1 MLKGVL
7 SGFLGTYTSRYSDYK
22 GYWLFGFLSSIHLLE
37 IDLLGD
43 SESRGT
49 EPVELARCLA
59 IDAFA
64 DQLAKVAMPESCV
77 RRAGLVIRIVG
88 EPVEE
93 VAGSSLRRGN
103 HVAFYVEVET
113 DQKKIFRA
121 TRTVFVAAHDP
132 AVELRSTRAD
142 EKLTRWT
149 YRK

>member
-7 SGFLGTYTSRYSDYK
+7 SGFLGTYTSRYTDYK
-22 GYWLFGFLSSIHLLE
+22 GYWLFGFLGLSPLLG

-43 SESRGT
+43 SQSRGE

-64 DQLAKVAMPESCV
+64 DQLSKVAIPESCV

-88 EPVEE
+88 EPVQE
-93 VAGSSLRRGN
+93 VAGGSLRRGN
-103 HVAFYVEVET
+103 HLAFDVEVET
-113 DQKKIFRA
+113 DQKKVFRA
-121 TRTVFVAAHDP
+121 TRTVFVAAHNP

-142 EKLTRWT
+142 EEVTRWT